1 MIAKKQ
7 AVVFDLDV
15 EYFDGGLVVWDSGQM
30 PFKNFADGMIS
41 IGQPKL
47 IPDPDGWKAEALR
60 ATLMKFVG
68 HYVKLPRGQAPEPIR
83 LNCPTP
89 SFLAQS
95 TATTSTD
102 AVHVDILAA
111 RVSDDNKI
119 EIFKHNPNLLP
130 NLSSKIGAAESV
142 FQSIYDAKR
151 AMIPASK
158 VTHALNTLL
167 LMKTCLPLT
176 KQGRVYAV
184 PDLATTQLLEVFA
197 THVPNDSQFSLG
209 VGELHLPPTSSMFN
223 KIAASCKEELESK
236 LKEVEQQV
244 QTAGDKARKNG
255 AQARFDALESVKDY
269 VSQFS
274 TVLDETQAKFFTESA
289 NRIQK
294 TISATTVLDILS

>member
-7 AVVFDLDV
+7 AIDV
-15 EYFDGGLVVWDSGQM
+15 EHFDGGLVVWDSGQM

-41 IGQPKL
+41 IGQPRL

-83 LNCPTP
+83 LDCPNP

-95 TATTSTD
+95 TATTATD

-111 RVSDDNKI
+111 RVSADNKI

-184 PDLATTQLLEVFA
+184 PDVATTQLLEVFA

-223 KIAASCKEELESK
+223 KIAASCKDELESK
-236 LKEVEQQV
+236 LKEVEKQV

-274 TVLDETQAKFFTESA
+274 TVLDETQAKFFTETA

>member
-7 AVVFDLDV
+7 AIDV
-15 EYFDGGLVVWDSGQM
+15 EHFDGGLVVWDSGQM

-41 IGQPKL
+41 IGQPRL

-184 PDLATTQLLEVFA
+184 PDVATTQLLEVFA
-197 THVPNDSQFSLG
+197 THVPADSQFSLG

-223 KIAASCKEELESK
+223 KIAESCKEELESK